1 VSGEGGRLEL
11 RGVWKSF
18 DGRPVLRDV
27 SLTVDPGRVVA
38 LLGPNGAG
46 KSTLLRVAAGVSRA
60 DRGEIRLGGGPLSD
74 PARRRRIG
82 LVGHTSFLYAF
93 LTVAENLRL
102 YARLY
107 GMDARRVEE
116 SLAAWGLTDHR
127 DRPVR
132 ELSRGFVQRVSLAR
146 ALLPRPVLLLLDE
159 PFTGLDTEAT
169 ACLRSRLTELRA
181 DGRAII
187 LATHAWEEARD
198 LADDAVGLVDGR
210 LARHGRA
217 AVLDRASSAADQTA

>member
-1 VSGEGGRLEL
+1 MSGETGRLEL

-18 DGRPVLRDV
+18 GGRPVLRDV

-46 KSTLLRVAAGVSRA
+46 KSTLLRVAAGVTRA
-60 DRGEIRLGGGPLSD
+60 DRGEIRLGGGPVSD
-74 PARRRRIG
+74 PGRRRRIG

-107 GMDARRVEE
+107 GVDARRVEE
-116 SLAAWGLTDHR
+116 SLTAWGLADHR

-132 ELSRGFVQRVSLAR
+132 ELSRGFTQRVSLAR
-146 ALLPRPVLLLLDE
+146 ALLPQPALLLLDE
-159 PFTGLDTEAT
+159 PFTGLDAEAS
-169 ACLRSRLTELRA
+169 AHLRARLAALRA
-181 DGRAII
+181 DGRAIL
-187 LATHAWEEARD
+187 LATHAWEEAHD

-210 LARHGRA
+210 VARRGRA
-217 AVLDRASSAADQTA
+217 AALDLASSAADQTV